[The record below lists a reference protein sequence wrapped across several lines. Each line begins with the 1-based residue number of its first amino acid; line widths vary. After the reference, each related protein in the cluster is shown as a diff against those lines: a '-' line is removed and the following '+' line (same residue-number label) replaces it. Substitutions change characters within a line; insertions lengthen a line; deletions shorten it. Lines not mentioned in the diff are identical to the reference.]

1 MNIIELVRYNHAVRE
16 LYFDALAKLPW
27 TEIVKSRGLSF
38 DSARNVF
45 LHLTL
50 VEDRWI
56 NYILPTRFSEWKDPN
71 SKTYQNI
78 GMLKDYMLHVK
89 GATEEFLANV
99 KSADLNRK
107 VVIPWG
113 DKPNT
118 QITLETALTHM
129 VMENMVHY
137 GELSA
142 VLWQMNLEA
151 PYLAFWRYKYN
162 QDKQEESKASL

>member
-1 MNIIELVRYNHAVRE
+1 MNTMDLVRYNHVVRE

-27 TEIVKSRGLSF
+27 AEVVKSRGLSF

-56 NYILPTRFSEWKDPN
+56 NYILPNRFSEWKDPN
-71 SKTYQNI
+71 FETYQNI
-78 GMLKDYMLHVK
+78 VMLKDYMLRVK
-89 GATEEFLANV
+89 GATEEFLAAQQP
-99 KSADLNRK
+99 KDRQRK
-107 VVIPWG
+107 VVVPWG
-113 DKPNT
+113 DKPYAQVT
-118 QITLETALTHM
+118 VETVLTHM

-151 PYLAFWRYKYN
+151 PYLAFWRYKH
-162 QDKQEESKASL
+162 KK

>member
-16 LYFDALAKLPW
+16 LYFNALAKLPW
-27 TEIVKSRGLSF
+27 TEVIKSRGLSF

-56 NYILPTRFSEWKDPN
+56 NYILPNRFTEWKDPN
-71 SKTYQNI
+71 FETYQNMT
-78 GMLKDYMLHVK
+78 MLKDYMLHVR
-89 GATEEFLANV
+89 GTTEEFLAKV
-99 KSADLNRK
+99 KSKNWNRK

-113 DKPNT
+113 VKPNT
-118 QITLETALTHM
+118 QITLETALAHM
-129 VMENMVHY
+129 VIEDMVHY

-151 PYLAFWRYKYN
+151 PYLGFWRYKCN
-162 QDKQEESKASL
+162 QDKQE